1 MAFQRIELPYSQNS
15 ADLFDRIADLPWA
28 AYLDSCQLGAHGAQ
42 QGRYDIFT
50 ALPYITLK
58 TLGDNT
64 EIQNEHQTEISDA
77 DPFDLLKKYIKTGAA
92 SSAPTTMPFTGGALG
107 YFSYDLARR
116 LEQLPIQAERD
127 IELPEMAVGIYD
139 WAVVV
144 DHQTQTASLVT
155 HHNHDRTREIL
166 PALLTRFQQ
175 TQPLEQKTSTFQ
187 LTTPFGSNLTKIQYA
202 QAFERIQAY
211 IRAGDCYQVNLSQR
225 FSATFAGS
233 PWEAYKQLRQSSPVP
248 YGAYLNYP
256 DATLLSLS
264 PERFL
269 HVKSGHVETK
279 PIKGTRPRDPD
290 HCRDQA
296 LAYELS
302 NSAKDRAENLMIVD
316 LLRNDLGKN
325 CRFGS
330 IKVPSL
336 FALESF
342 PAVHHL
348 VSTVVGELAA
358 EKSSIDLL
366 RDCFPGG
373 SITGAP
379 KLRAMEIIEEL
390 EPHRRGLYCGAI
402 GYIGFNGD
410 MDTNIA
416 IRTLTC
422 VNNTI
427 SCSAGGAL
435 VADSECETEYQETL
449 IKIDRLLN
457 RLIRF

>member
-1 MAFQRIELPYSQNS
+1 MPLQTIELSYLQDS
-15 ADLFDRIADLPWA
+15 ADLFARIADLPWA
-28 AYLDSCQLGAHGAQ
+28 AYLDSCQLRFHGAQ
-42 QGRYDIFT
+42 QGRYDILT
-50 ALPYITLK
+50 ALPYLTLR
-58 TLGDNT
+58 TIGHTT
-64 EIQNEHQTEISDA
+64 EIQTEDQTKISNT
-77 DPFDLLKKYIKTGAA
+77 DPFELLKKYLKIDMFN
-92 SSAPTTMPFTGGALG
+92 SPPIAPVPFTGGALG

-116 LEQLPIQAERD
+116 LEHLPVHAVRD
-127 IELPEMAVGIYD
+127 IELPEMAVGFYD

-144 DHQTQTASLVT
+144 DHQLQTASLVT
-155 HHNHDRTREIL
+155 QNNHPSTRKNW
-166 PALLTRFQQ
+166 PDLLTRLQQ
-175 TQPLEQKTSTFQ
+175 PVQKTSTFH
-187 LTTPFGSNLTKIQYA
+187 LTSPFTSNLTKTEYA
-202 QAFERIQAY
+202 DAFESIQAY
-211 IRAGDCYQVNLSQR
+211 IQAGDCYQVNLSQR
-225 FSATFAGS
+225 FSASFEGS

-256 DATLLSLS
+256 DTTILSLS

-269 HVKSGHVETK
+269 QTRSNHVETK
-279 PIKGTRPRDPD
+279 PIKGTRPR
-290 HCRDQA
+290 HSEASRDQQ
-296 LAYELS
+296 LADELS
-302 NSAKDRAENLMIVD
+302 NSPKDLAENLMIVD

-325 CRFGS
+325 CCFGS

-348 VSTVVGELAA
+348 VSTITGELAA

-422 VNNTI
+422 VKNTI
-427 SCSAGGAL
+427 YCSAGGAL
-435 VADSECETEYQETL
+435 VADSECEAEYQETL
-449 IKIDRLLN
+449 IKIDRLLQQ
-457 RLIRF
+457 LLLP